1 MTDGREGATQPPPKD
16 VDCKS
21 LNIDREHHK
30 IAKIIGI
37 RRNLNLKQL
46 IHQLIE
52 QAAKADGISSI
63 IVDSYIE
70 PGAISATEQS
80 SSANP
85 SAVNASKIAEGFA
98 KERIL
103 PPEPEPSFDQV

>member
-46 IHQLIE
+46 IHQLID

-63 IVDSYIE
+63 VGNSPSDVGSV
-70 PGAISATEQS
+70 S
-80 SSANP
+80 